1 MTVAI
6 KRTPVEAKWTI
17 PQIQQEASRAFAT
30 NCMAAMQIIS
40 KHGEPAVKEYQDLIH
55 KFQLE
60 HLKSKGV
67 KNPLELAKAKAEFE
81 TNVFGS
87 KIDVEGDE
95 NRAVIIYNSCAMW
108 EAMKKFGNLT
118 PEKEEKMGQNFS
130 QCVQGFAKEFG
141 FKGEVKMEGETCSIT
156 FSK

>member
-17 PQIQQEASRAFAT
+17 PQIQEEASRAFAQ
-30 NCMAAMQIIS
+30 NCMAAMAIIS
-40 KHGEPAVKEYQDLIH
+40 KQGDAAIKEYQDLIH

-60 HLKSKGV
+60 HLKTKGV
-67 KNPLELAKAKAEFE
+67 KNPLDLAKAKAEFE
-81 TNVFGS
+81 ANVFGS

-95 NRAVIIYNSCAMW
+95 TRATIIYNTCAMW
-108 EAMKKFGNLT
+108 EAMKKYGNLT
-118 PEKEEKMGQNFS
+118 PEKEEKMGQTFAM
-130 QCVQGFAKEFG
+130 CVQNFAKEWG
-141 FKGEVKMEGETCSIT
+141 FKGEVLMEGETCKVS